1 MSDTRTEASSKHI
14 KSPVLPEVI
23 DSIPV
28 EVERLRR
35 SERVRT
41 LTEKGR
47 ELQEIKL
54 KGVQRQYRM
63 IYEKWKYHARKLSN
77 EDSQDEL
84 NVQIENIESSC
95 SELKA
100 IYEELHRVQTPEQ
113 DLQRRIDACISLS
126 GFIVKRA
133 QEQCEGRTLA

>member
-1 MSDTRTEASSKHI
+1 MSDTRAEASSKHV
-14 KSPVLPEVI
+14 KTPALPEVA

-28 EVERLRR
+28 EVGGLRR

-63 IYEKWKYHARKLSN
+63 IYEKWKYHARLGKEILSD
-77 EDSQDEL
+77 ESSQDEL
-84 NVQIENIESSC
+84 MC
-95 SELKA
+95 
-100 IYEELHRVQTPEQ
+100 
-113 DLQRRIDACISLS
+113 
-126 GFIVKRA
+126 
-133 QEQCEGRTLA
+133 